1 MMWRPTNRNAS
12 AIVIDRCQ
20 SCVGVGHQ
28 ASDPTTPDNWVNG
41 ATIDVSEALFNP
53 ICLYD
58 GAEAGV
64 YDIEH
69 DNVSPIYGG
78 SDNGDPDV
86 LESPCCLM

>member
-1 MMWRPTNRNAS
+1 MWRSTNRNAS
-12 AIVIDRCQ
+12 AIVIDRRQ

-41 ATIDVSEALFNP
+41 ATIDLSEALFNY
-53 ICLYD
+53 LYD

-69 DNVSPIYGG
+69 DSPIYGG

-86 LESPCCLM
+86 LESPYCLM